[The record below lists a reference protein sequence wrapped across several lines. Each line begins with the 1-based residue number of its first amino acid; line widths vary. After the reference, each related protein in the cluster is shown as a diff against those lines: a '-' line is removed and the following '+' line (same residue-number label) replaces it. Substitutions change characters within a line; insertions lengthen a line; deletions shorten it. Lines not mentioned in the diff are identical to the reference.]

1 MVDITILHT
10 LKPLPCSPEVGVVP
24 VAGVDHIERA
34 VAGHDQTWLVSA
46 AEV

>member
-1 MVDITILHT
+1 MLDISLSHT
-10 LKPLPCSPEVGVVP
+10 LKLLPCSPEVGVVP

-34 VAGHDQTWLVSA
+34 VAGDDQTWLVSA